1 MRILV
6 VEDNELVAD
15 AIVRGLA
22 MAGFAVDR
30 AGNAENALA
39 ALAAEHFDL
48 ALLDIGL
55 PGADGLSLLRK
66 LRSDGKTL
74 PVMVLTAR
82 DTLAAKVEALDL
94 GADDFLM
101 KPFEQAE
108 LAARCRAL
116 IRRSNLSTSGQLT
129 LGRMRID
136 ITGRQLQIDGTPVE
150 LTGREWLVLECLAL
164 NASRV
169 VSKDH
174 LQQAIVSWD
183 QAVTPNAVE
192 VYVSRLRTKL
202 ADAAT
207 IRTVRGLGYRLELE
221 KIEVGRSRQ
230 PTRPPQDPVPD
241 TQ

>member
-1 MRILV
+1 VRILV

-30 AGNAENALA
+30 AASSESASV

-55 PGADGLSLLRK
+55 PGADGLSLLRR
-66 LRSDGKTL
+66 LRSDGNTL

-116 IRRSNLSTSGQLT
+116 IRRSNLSTSGQLS

-136 ITGRQLQIDGTPVE
+136 VTGRQLHIDGAPVE

-164 NASRV
+164 NSNRV
-169 VSKDH
+169 VSKDR
-174 LQQAIVSWD
+174 LQHAIVSWD

-202 ADAAT
+202 ANAAT
-207 IRTVRGLGYRLELE
+207 IRAVRGLGYRLELE
-221 KIEVGRSRQ
+221 ELKSGVS
-230 PTRPPQDPVPD
+230 
-241 TQ
+241 

>member
-30 AGNAENALA
+30 AANAESASV

-55 PGADGLSLLRK
+55 PGTDGLTLLRR
-66 LRSDGKTL
+66 LRSDGNPL

-94 GADDFLM
+94 GADDFLI

-116 IRRSNLSTSGQLT
+116 IRRSNLSTSGQLS

-136 ITGRQLQIDGTPVE
+136 VTGRQLHIDGALVE

-164 NASRV
+164 NANRV
-169 VSKDH
+169 VSKDR

-207 IRTVRGLGYRLELE
+207 IRAVRGLGYRFELE
-221 KIEVGRSRQ
+221 ELKAGVS
-230 PTRPPQDPVPD
+230 
-241 TQ
+241 